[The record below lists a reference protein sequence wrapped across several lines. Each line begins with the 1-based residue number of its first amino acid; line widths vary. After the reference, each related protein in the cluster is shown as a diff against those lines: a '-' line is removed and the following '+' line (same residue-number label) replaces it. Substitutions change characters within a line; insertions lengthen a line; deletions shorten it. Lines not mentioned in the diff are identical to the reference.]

1 MKEKQVLAAD
11 FGASSGR
18 VMLGGFD
25 GKRFSVKEI
34 HRFSNDPVFLGDTMY
49 WDVLRLFHELKQGM
63 AGAKQYGQAVSVGID
78 TWGVDF
84 GLLNEQ
90 GTLLGNPVH
99 YRDRRT
105 EGMLK
110 EGLKRA
116 GRERLYQITGNQFME
131 INTAFQLMAMK
142 RDEEALLS
150 QARTLLL
157 MPDLFQYFLSGNKSS
172 EYSIASTTQLFDA
185 RRRCWSDEL
194 MESLGIPAGI
204 FLPAVPGAVKTG
216 VLRRQIK
223 EELGLADMAVT
234 AVAGHD
240 TQSAMAAVPAEEKD
254 FLFISCGTWSLF
266 GTETEEPVISDVS
279 LKHNLTNEIGIGGA
293 CSFLKNIIGLW
304 LVQESRRQWRR
315 EGREYSFGQL
325 EAMAAGA
332 KAIPSVIDPDAPEFV
347 PAGDVPCRIRE
358 FCRRTGQMVPETEG
372 ELVRC
377 INQSLALTYRKA
389 MEEIYACTGKTYKTI
404 YVIGGGAQSAMLC
417 QMTADACRVP
427 VAAGPVEATVYGNLM
442 AQYMALGEIRDLA
455 EGRQILRAS
464 ITPKIYL
471 PEDNE
476 FWDEAYE
483 RYLRISGA

>member
-90 GTLLGNPVH
+90 GKLLGNPVH

-105 EGMLK
+105 EGMLQ

-142 RDEEALLS
+142 RDEETLLG

-194 MESLGIPAGI
+194 MERLGIPAGI
-204 FLPAVPGAVKTG
+204 FLPAVPGAAKTG

-266 GTETEEPVISDVS
+266 GTETEEPVISETS

-358 FCRRTGQMVPETEG
+358 FCGRTGQMVPESEG

-389 MEEIYACTGKTYKTI
+389 MEEICACTGKTYKAI

-464 ITPKIYL
+464 IIPKIYL
-471 PEDNE
+471 PEDNG